1 MELSQKKWKSFKIS
15 EIFRIESCKCGNAS
29 LLEDGDDLFYR
40 GAKKNDNGVI
50 RRVKRIDS
58 LVSKGNCIMFICDGD
73 GSCGYTNY
81 ISDDFIG
88 STTTSVGYNEN
99 LNVYIGTFITT
110 ILDMH
115 KYKYSHSRKYRNS
128 LLNEIL
134 ILPINNDGIPDWKWI
149 EEYMKSLSGSIN
161 TQIYDIIDTADGD
174 RNIVK
179 FFINKIEA
187 SDFKLWLQDNAN
199 MDVNNQMSL
208 KDVKWKGFK
217 LSELFNIERGCRLK
231 KSNRITGNTLLIT
244 AEKENHG
251 IAMYVEP
258 PMNSEGNLINK
269 IYKDRL
275 TIDMFCNSFYQ
286 SENFICDDNIL
297 VLIEKQKMTKNIKH
311 FIATILS
318 MDIYK
323 FSFTRQ
329 YRQKDFNKH
338 IIMLP
343 INDKGNLD
351 WEWIEEYMKSLPYSD
366 KETRLFVNTI

>member
-1 MELSQKKWKSFKIS
+1 
-15 EIFRIESCKCGNAS
+15 
-29 LLEDGDDLFYR
+29 
-40 GAKKNDNGVI
+40 
-50 RRVKRIDS
+50 
-58 LVSKGNCIMFICDGD
+58 
-73 GSCGYTNY
+73 
-81 ISDDFIG
+81 
-88 STTTSVGYNEN
+88 
-99 LNVYIGTFITT
+99 
-110 ILDMH
+110 
-115 KYKYSHSRKYRNS
+115 
-128 LLNEIL
+128 
-134 ILPINNDGIPDWKWI
+134 
-149 EEYMKSLSGSIN
+149 MKSLSGSIN

-244 AEKENHG
+244 AGKENHG

>member
-1 MELSQKKWKSFKIS
+1 
-15 EIFRIESCKCGNAS
+15 
-29 LLEDGDDLFYR
+29 
-40 GAKKNDNGVI
+40 
-50 RRVKRIDS
+50 
-58 LVSKGNCIMFICDGD
+58 
-73 GSCGYTNY
+73 
-81 ISDDFIG
+81 
-88 STTTSVGYNEN
+88 
-99 LNVYIGTFITT
+99 
-110 ILDMH
+110 
-115 KYKYSHSRKYRNS
+115 
-128 LLNEIL
+128 
-134 ILPINNDGIPDWKWI
+134 
-149 EEYMKSLSGSIN
+149 
-161 TQIYDIIDTADGD
+161 
-174 RNIVK
+174 
-179 FFINKIEA
+179 
-187 SDFKLWLQDNAN
+187 
-199 MDVNNQMSL
+199 MSL

-244 AEKENHG
+244 AGKENHG